1 MPLTSNAANRKP
13 SLEGF
18 SDKQHAALKQ
28 KSADIDRVE
37 DDIKTIV
44 KPVVDSYPSW
54 SEHMTPGTLLIFQD
68 DDSWNRLSKKN
79 NSKILLKDNRPNF
92 DGTDPESLR
101 SIENSL
107 VFSSSDEESETASSP
122 SYNPL
127 RSSDMKTYGATPIE
141 EDIVVVKCKVCS
153 KPILASNFTHHQE
166 ICEKLIEEASMAETS
181 SNLKFSPNS
190 DDESVKSNTPLYKK
204 SKKKRDY
211 DEPDRGHLGKK
222 GRKGSITSINSQTS
236 EGTPVLPRKQ
246 LPNNSDKPDKKKKK
260 EKQIKV
266 KPPPKEK
273 PPLDLDKQCGVIAGP
288 NNLPCARSLTCKT
301 HSMGAKR
308 AVVGRSQPYD
318 VLLAAYQKKS
328 IGRPQNSSSSPLL
341 QKANATTHKLRIQ
354 KKVLTGASSSTPV
367 PEAEIIDSDEEVE
380 TVMEAIKSS
389 CPTPLAEIPRPF
401 MSRRNRCVR
410 LRELL
415 LDAISPKSSLT
426 DNTTPVQTRSTAN
439 AGISQLSGYPLQN
452 TTAVYNI
459 ANGMKLSDTS
469 FRLPESSPTKLTLR

>member
-1 MPLTSNAANRKP
+1 MLEILTNVNYQG
-13 SLEGF
+13 LEGF

-28 KSADIDRVE
+28 KSADIDRIE

-44 KPVVDSYPSW
+44 KPIIESHPSW
-54 SEHMTPGTLLIFQD
+54 SEHITPATLLVFQD
-68 DDSWNRLSKKN
+68 DNSWNTISTKN
-79 NSKILLKDNRPNF
+79 SSKIFQKDNHANF
-92 DGTDPESLR
+92 DLSDPSSLK
-101 SIENSL
+101 SIESSM
-107 VFSSSDEESETASSP
+107 VFTSSDEESENVSSP

-127 RSSDMKTYGATPIE
+127 RASDMKTYGAMPID

-153 KPILASNFTHHQE
+153 KPILASNFEHHQE
-166 ICEKLIEEASMAETS
+166 ICEKLVEEASMAETS
-181 SNLKFSPNS
+181 SNLKFSPIS
-190 DDESVKSNTPLYKK
+190 DDESVKSSTPLYKK
-204 SKKKRDY
+204 TKKRRDY

-236 EGTPVLPRKQ
+236 EEGTPVLPRKQ

-260 EKQIKV
+260 EKQVKV

-273 PPLDLDKQCGVIAGP
+273 PPLDLDKQCGVITGP
-288 NNLPCARSLTCKT
+288 NNMPCARSLTCKT

-308 AVVGRSQPYD
+308 SVVGRSQPYD

-341 QKANATTHKLRIQ
+341 QKANATTNKLRIQ

-367 PEAEIIDSDEEVE
+367 PEAEVIDSDEEVE

-426 DNTTPVQTRSTAN
+426 DNTTPAQTRSTAN
-439 AGISQLSGYPLQN
+439 AGIGQLSGYPLQN
-452 TTAVYNI
+452 NAAMYNI

-469 FRLPESSPTKLTLR
+469 FRLPEGSPTKITLR